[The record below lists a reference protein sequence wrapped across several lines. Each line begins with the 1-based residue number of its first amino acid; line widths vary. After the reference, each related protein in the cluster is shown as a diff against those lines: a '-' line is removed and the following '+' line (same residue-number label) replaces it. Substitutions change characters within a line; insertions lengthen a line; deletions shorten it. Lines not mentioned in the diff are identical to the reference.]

1 MRRQVALV
9 ALALLCGPAASLRA
23 EPVAPE
29 DAAAARATVES
40 LHAVLIGCMKEADAL
55 GFQGRY
61 DRILPNL
68 DQTFDLPFMAR
79 TALGSRTWKQLDA
92 QQRSE
97 FVGLSSK
104 LSATQYADNF
114 DGYGGERFETLS
126 EEPAA
131 HSTLLVLT
139 RLLIPDDDD
148 VAFNYRLRN
157 LKGEWRIIDVQLDG
171 KISELALRRS
181 QYRSLAEQK
190 GYDALVEAVE
200 RKIEQLSTD

>member
-1 MRRQVALV
+1 MRRRVALV
-9 ALALLCGPAASLRA
+9 VLSLLCGPAASLRA

-29 DAAAARATVES
+29 DAAAARATVVS

-61 DRILPNL
+61 DRILANL

-92 QQRSE
+92 QQRRE
-97 FVGLSSK
+97 FVGLSRQ

-114 DGYGGERFETLS
+114 SGYGGERFETLS

-131 HSTLLVLT
+131 RSTLLVMT

-148 VAFNYRLRN
+148 VAFDYRRRN
-157 LKGEWRIIDVQLDG
+157 LKGQWRIIDVQLDG

-181 QYRSLAEQK
+181 QYRSLAERE
-190 GYDALVEAVE
+190 GYDALVAAVE
-200 RKIEQLSTD
+200 RKIEQLSSD